1 MRAGCVG
8 YDQAALPSANKSK
21 SKGRGADNKHSS
33 LFLTIRATQTP
44 LATSRIYILRFKSRA
59 ARNNLMVGLRGLLAD
74 MQVHEGVSISSIHM
88 PKGDKAHSRR
98 RLLGGKGAEHIHEE
112 EVSST
117 VEMNPEEHSDVMI
130 PLVDVHYLINKE
142 REAYDRLLLMMLQGS
157 VDLKEKEDEELVLRE
172 KLEEAL
178 AESFE
183 KDRVAA
189 NDSKL
194 IMQLSKK
201 LETLLMD
208 NEDLRDQ
215 VSPSLA
221 GQSFVIPLR
230 NDFY

>member
-1 MRAGCVG
+1 MMA
-8 YDQAALPSANKSK
+8 
-21 SKGRGADNKHSS
+21 
-33 LFLTIRATQTP
+33 
-44 LATSRIYILRFKSRA
+44 
-59 ARNNLMVGLRGLLAD
+59 LRGLLAD

-88 PKGDKAHSRR
+88 PKEDKAHSRR
-98 RLLGGKGAEHIHEE
+98 RLLGRGAEHIHEE
-112 EVSST
+112 EVSNT
-117 VEMNPEEHSDVMI
+117 VEMDPEEHSDVMI

-157 VDLKEKEDEELVLRE
+157 VDLKEKEDEELVLRG

-215 VSPSLA
+215 
-221 GQSFVIPLR
+221 
-230 NDFY
+230 NDRLNTRLVMLECEQMNNA

>member
-1 MRAGCVG
+1 M
-8 YDQAALPSANKSK
+8 
-21 SKGRGADNKHSS
+21 
-33 LFLTIRATQTP
+33 
-44 LATSRIYILRFKSRA
+44 ATSRVFFLRFKSRA
-59 ARNNLMVGLRGLLAD
+59 ARNNLMMGLRGLLAD

-88 PKGDKAHSRR
+88 PRADSAQTRR
-98 RLLGGKGAEHIHEE
+98 RLLGGKAAEHSHEE
-112 EVSST
+112 EIATT
-117 VEMNPEEHSDVMI
+117 VEMDPAEHADVMI
-130 PLVDVHYLINKE
+130 PLVDVHHLINKE

-157 VDLKEKEDEELVLRE
+157 ADLKEKEDEEMCLRD

-208 NEDLRDQ
+208 NEDLR
-215 VSPSLA
+215 
-221 GQSFVIPLR
+221 
-230 NDFY
+230 